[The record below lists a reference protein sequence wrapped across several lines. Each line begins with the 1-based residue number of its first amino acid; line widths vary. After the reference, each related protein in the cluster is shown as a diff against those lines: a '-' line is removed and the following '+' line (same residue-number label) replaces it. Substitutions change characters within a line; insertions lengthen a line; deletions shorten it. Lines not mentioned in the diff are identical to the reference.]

1 MKRRKVLKVALVIL
15 TIGLIWNHL
24 PYYYCNDKAVD
35 YISRHAG
42 TKSKCSCAGYVM
54 RGMWRGGCPIGLL
67 PAYAYSKTLPQ
78 MGFQEISTK
87 DYRPRK
93 GDISVIPQNDKHV
106 FGHIAIYNGKHWV
119 SDFTQNNLLPS
130 KAYRKNGQYQVFRAE
145 DGWHWKHVWTSP
157 VDWYGWI
164 QAAIKG
170 WKNIKI

>member
-67 PAYAYSKTLPQ
+67 PAYAYSKNITTDGVPRNLNERLPTSER
-78 MGFQEISTK
+78 GCFCYS
-87 DYRPRK
+87 
-93 GDISVIPQNDKHV
+93 
-106 FGHIAIYNGKHWV
+106 
-119 SDFTQNNLLPS
+119 
-130 KAYRKNGQYQVFRAE
+130 AE
-145 DGWHWKHVWTSP
+145 
-157 VDWYGWI
+157 
-164 QAAIKG
+164 
-170 WKNIKI
+170 